1 MQIDL
6 IFRIAGIGLIVGVLN
21 QLLIKSDRSE
31 QAMMVTLA
39 GLVVVMMLLVRE
51 VGGLF
56 TMIKST
62 FGF

>member
-6 IFRIAGIGLIVGVLN
+6 IFRIAGIGLIVAVIN
-21 QLLIKSDRSE
+21 QLLIKSERSE

-39 GLVVVMMLLVRE
+39 GLVVVVMLLVRE
-51 VGGLF
+51 IGSLF
-56 TMIKST
+56 SMIKSI